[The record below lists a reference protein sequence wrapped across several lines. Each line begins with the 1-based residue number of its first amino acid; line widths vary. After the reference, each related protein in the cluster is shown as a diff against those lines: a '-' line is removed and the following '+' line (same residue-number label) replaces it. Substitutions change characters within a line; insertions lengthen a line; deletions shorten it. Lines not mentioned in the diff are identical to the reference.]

1 MAKKILIHNEP
12 NMQEV
17 IQACLTAF
25 AAWNVRVANST
36 LEGVQQAILSQPD
49 ALIVEVSVGEID
61 GLRFLKQ
68 LRTPPATQGIPVA
81 ILTYAASWGD
91 LQQSWFQQYHLPA
104 VIVNPLDP
112 AMLSVQTANVWA
124 WDLESPIKSRN
135 REQGRR
141 NGKKTILCR
150 NGSQKLHLNSVDFSK
165 NRCDIT
171 RFVKGAYC
179 GKKIL
184 CALKIIT
191 KCLNLY

>member
-1 MAKKILIHNEP
+1 
-12 NMQEV
+12 MQDV

-25 AAWNVRVANST
+25 AGGNVRVANST

-49 ALIVEVSVGEID
+49 AIIVEVSIGEID

-68 LRTPPATQGIPVA
+68 LRTQPATQGIPVV

-91 LQQSWFQQYHLPA
+91 LQQSWFQPYHLPA
-104 VIVNPLDP
+104 VIVNSLDL
-112 AMLSVQTANVWA
+112 AMLSVQIANVLA

-150 NGSQKLHLNSVDFSK
+150 NGPQKWHLNSVDFSK
-165 NRCDIT
+165 NRCDTT
-171 RFVKGAYC
+171 RC
-179 GKKIL
+179 GKRCVLWNKNSL
-184 CALKIIT
+184 PS
-191 KCLNLY
+191 

>member
-1 MAKKILIHNEP
+1 
-12 NMQEV
+12 MQEV
-17 IQACLTAF
+17 IQACLTTF
-25 AAWNVRVANST
+25 AGWNVRVANST
-36 LEGVQQAILSQPD
+36 LEGVSQAILSQPE
-49 ALIVEVSVGEID
+49 AIIVEVSVGEID

-68 LRTPPATQGIPVA
+68 LRTPPDTQVIPLA

-104 VIVNPLDP
+104 VILNPLDP

-124 WDLESPIKSRN
+124 WDLQSRIESRN

-150 NGSQKLHLNSVDFSK
+150 NGPQKLHLNSVDFSK

-171 RFVKGAYC
+171 RFVKSC
-179 GKKIL
+179 VLWEKNSL
-184 CALKIIT
+184 RS
-191 KCLNLY
+191 